1 VSERGRRFVASG
13 EAGQAIVELALVA
26 PVLLLFVLGMVLFGR
41 VLGAR
46 AAISAAAGEAAR
58 VDAEASAQDAGLA
71 LARQRAEDV
80 IAGYGLSSSRF
91 SVTIDDG
98 GFARGGSVTVQTSYS
113 VPIFDVPLAGRVAS
127 GPSVAVH
134 ATDREQ
140 IQLYRA
146 RQP

>member
-1 VSERGRRFVASG
+1 LFVQG
-13 EAGQAIVELALVA
+13 EDGQAIVELALVA
-26 PVLLLFVLGMVLFGR
+26 PVLLLFILGMVLFGR

-58 VDAEASAQDAGLA
+58 VDAEASAQGAGLA
-71 LARQRAEDV
+71 LARQRAVDV
-80 IAGYGLSSSRF
+80 IAGYGLSASRF

-98 GFARGGSVTVQTSYS
+98 GFARGGTVTVQTSYS
-113 VPIFDVPLAGRVAS
+113 VPVFDLPLAGRVVG

-134 ATDREQ
+134 ATDREA
-140 IQLYRA
+140 IELYRA